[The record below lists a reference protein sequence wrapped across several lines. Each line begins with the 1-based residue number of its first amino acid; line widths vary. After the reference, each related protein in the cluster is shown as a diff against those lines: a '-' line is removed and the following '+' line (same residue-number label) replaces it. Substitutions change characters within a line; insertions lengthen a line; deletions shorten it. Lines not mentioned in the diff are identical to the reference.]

1 MILLFNIVAG
11 FPQGPLT
18 YYGGFCMDAV
28 TICRGN
34 SLHTVERIWMT
45 WCRCRTRFAFSS
57 LWEKN

>member
-1 MILLFNIVAG
+1 MILLFQRSVRIPYG
-11 FPQGPLT
+11 LLT
-18 YYGGFCMDAV
+18 YYGGLCRDTV

-45 WCRCRTRFAFSS
+45 WCRTRFAFFS